1 MIFPDEWNVY
11 EVGGYVR
18 DNLLGIESKDID
30 FAVEGPQSLAGM
42 ETRLKD
48 LGFDVFKVDEGT
60 YTARARFPRDDD
72 THDWAI
78 DTYGGLAADFVLCR
92 KEGPYSDG
100 RHPDW
105 VEIGDIYDDL
115 ARRDFTVN
123 AMAQSVEGGW
133 LIDPHDGM
141 QDLDDRRLRF
151 VGNPMDRI
159 VEDALRVV
167 RGFRF
172 MVTKGLLIRDE
183 ETYDALRSAETAEL
197 LRENISIERV
207 RDEIHRMFK
216 HDTRASLELLNDL
229 PPHTYEAIMRDG
241 LWLEPTLKGQ

>member
-11 EVGGYVR
+11 EVGGYIR
-18 DNLLGIESKDID
+18 DRILGIESKDID

-60 YTARARFPRDDD
+60 YTARARFPRDD
-72 THDWAI
+72 

-141 QDLDDRRLRF
+141 QDLDDRLLRF
-151 VGNPMDRI
+151 VGVAQDRI
-159 VEDALRVV
+159 TEDALRVV
-167 RGFRF
+167 RGLRF
-172 MVTKGLLIRDE
+172 MVTKGLVASPATWAAMTSE
-183 ETYDALRSAETAEL
+183 ETAERL
-197 LRENISIERV
+197 SNDDIISIERV
-207 RDEIHRMFK
+207 RDELHRMFK
-216 HDTRASLELLNDL
+216 TNTLQSLALLDSL
-229 PPHTYEAIMRDG
+229 PGHTYHAIMRDG